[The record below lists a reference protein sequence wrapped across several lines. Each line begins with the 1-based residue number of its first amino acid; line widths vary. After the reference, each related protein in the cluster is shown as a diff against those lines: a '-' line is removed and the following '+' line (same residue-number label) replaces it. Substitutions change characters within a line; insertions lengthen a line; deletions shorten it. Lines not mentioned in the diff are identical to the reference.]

1 MYSVDLLRYA
11 RRIIFVQR
19 NDYEY
24 LTITALRES
33 VEVGW
38 WAVGNRSPLRS
49 HRISQTAEALGLFDG
64 RAWNLGVLAL
74 WVDHHCPVCWRPLT
88 SKRQCYD
95 TVACKQKAYRERRKM
110 AQKILQRT
118 VYQVTNAKTG
128 QKVEGVMVM
137 VPEQDVH
144 ARRAILAYAESLDF
158 ENPQEAQDLREWVSY
173 LNLTFPI
180 RMTVSE
186 QADALPEWLVKQ
198 SRTET

>member
-1 MYSVDLLRYA
+1 MYSADLLRHA

-19 NDYEY
+19 NEFEFM
-24 LTITALRES
+24 TITALRES

-38 WAVGNRSPLRS
+38 WSVGSRSPLRS
-49 HRISQTAEALGLFDG
+49 HRIDKSAQDLGLFDG
-64 RAWNLGVLAL
+64 RAWNLTILAG
-74 WVDHHCPVCWRPLT
+74 WIERHCPVCWRPLT

-95 TVACKQKAYRERRKM
+95 TLACKQKAYRERKKM

-118 VYQVTNAKTG
+118 IYHVTNAKTG
-128 QKVEGVMVM
+128 EKIDGVMVM
-137 VPEQDVH
+137 VPEHDVH

-180 RMTVSE
+180 RMTVTE
-186 QADALPEWLVKQ
+186 QSDALPEWLVKQ